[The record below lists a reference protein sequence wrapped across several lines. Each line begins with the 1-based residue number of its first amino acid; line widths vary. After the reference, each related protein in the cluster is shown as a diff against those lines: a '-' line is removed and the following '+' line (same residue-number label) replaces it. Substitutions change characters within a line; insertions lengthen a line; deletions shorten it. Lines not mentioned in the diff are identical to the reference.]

1 MGKKK
6 EEIKWNVCKN
16 VGTGIS
22 SILLS
27 AILLCSILAIP
38 YFNVSAQNQNN
49 DSSNDI
55 ETETGPEEP
64 EEDELISVN
73 DDSLVDASSAG
84 ATQTDDSLN
93 ETEPDTEPE
102 EEVISKYNDTLENVL
117 PETDEQ
123 INASF
128 NETETEPEAE
138 PEKEEEL
145 RSTNDTLENVLPETD
160 EQINASF
167 NETESEPEEEELT
180 SIATLDGASLVTD
193 KNTYSHGE
201 PVNISLLSVPSSA
214 TVNLRII
221 SPSSIIYLA
230 LEEETGL
237 YSFTETTALGAYT
250 ISANLSLELENETKT
265 LTTEF
270 AVIVEEEEAE
280 ETEEE
285 EPKSVFDLNNAT
297 LSVDKATYAMGESV
311 RIYLA
316 APPEVISNFSI
327 ISPTGIIY
335 LILPSPS
342 GNYEFKSDPAGTY
355 VINVSLRADE
365 AEKILTTE
373 FEVLDF
379 DLEMEFGEPEQG
391 EIVVGER
398 VNWSQRISITN
409 HENVSISN
417 FSLTIPL
424 PAEYSNLATDCED
437 ARCKLQDAS
446 QTCILHPINIA
457 ASETLNCNI
466 TYQTDPV
473 QLEVIEECIDIS

>member
-38 YFNVSAQNQNN
+38 HFNVSAQNQNN

-102 EEVISKYNDTLENVL
+102 EEVISKY
-117 PETDEQ
+117 
-123 INASF
+123 
-128 NETETEPEAE
+128 
-138 PEKEEEL
+138 
-145 RSTNDTLENVLPETD
+145 NDTLENVLPETD

-424 PAEYSNLATDCED
+424 PAEYSNIATDCED

>member
-38 YFNVSAQNQNN
+38 HFNVSAQNQNN

-102 EEVISKYNDTLENVL
+102 EEVISKY
-117 PETDEQ
+117 
-123 INASF
+123 
-128 NETETEPEAE
+128 
-138 PEKEEEL
+138 
-145 RSTNDTLENVLPETD
+145 NDTLENVLPETD

-342 GNYEFKSDPAGTY
+342 GDYEFKSDSAGTY